1 MRHRDSGDG
10 RHVVGDDNQVEGRAS
25 RCRAGRVWLGQYA
38 TDGGP
43 CQSDAFRTSGTYRPT
58 KHRRPD
64 HVHRWTQSC
73 WIAARRLS
81 EPCQGQCVNKRWM
94 SSAVCFEFYPRNTV
108 LTRVLALCL
117 SVTSKSVYYQHG
129 WRNRAGFWHG
139 SFFPPI
145 LHCFK
150 ETQVSTKIRVLTSG
164 T

>member
-1 MRHRDSGDG
+1 MRHKDSGDG

-58 KHRRPD
+58 EHRRPD

-73 WIAARRLS
+73 WIATRCLS
-81 EPCQGQCVNKRWM
+81 EPRQGLCANEWWM

-117 SVTSKSVYYQHG
+117 SVTSRCSVKTVEG
-129 WRNRAGFWHG
+129 IGLVFGMAA
-139 SFFPPI
+139 SFHLFY
-145 LHCFK
+145 
-150 ETQVSTKIRVLTSG
+150 TVLRKLRYPQK
-164 T
+164 